1 MLSIKWWKIREYHN
15 PVAKAVTEECQ
26 KQRPLHESIW
36 AFFLILIWPKWT
48 QYFKCLYKV
57 VKWYERLLKVQFSSC
72 VYLGIDSMTARTKV
86 WRVAW
91 VPMACTLL
99 SPKWKIRGNDGEP
112 TVKTHFRNGA
122 FTSQDEFVWAILSS
136 FCIPLRRKTRSVLS
150 ISWTREWSQL
160 TNYK

>member
-48 QYFKCLYKV
+48 QNFKCLYKV

-99 SPKWKIRGNDGEP
+99 SPKWKIWWNMG
-112 TVKTHFRNGA
+112 KWWWTHRKDTFSKWCFYITRWICLSN
-122 FTSQDEFVWAILSS
+122 FVLILHPAKKKNQKY
-136 FCIPLRRKTRSVLS
+136 FKH
-150 ISWTREWSQL
+150 
-160 TNYK
+160 